1 MKRCRVGPLSA
12 PYWRAPDPGS
22 GCQVGFRLDPLVLKQ
37 WDELESSR
45 GPGARSAAISDL
57 SSSLYWPNVGWLTGV
72 FPESIPP
79 SISTGVIT
87 MPESIPSSDDDAQR
101 AIQAL
106 SEKLDVPELK
116 VLEVYKTE
124 YRRLSAQSRIATFV
138 SVLAMRNTRS
148 ILRDSRPV
156 N

>member
-1 MKRCRVGPLSA
+1 MSCEGEARLLLPYNGASDDSKQRTALRVRAAASIPFERCMVHRSMRQCMPVTGVARTNSAETVSA
-12 PYWRAPDPGS
+12 PPTNYEMI
-22 GCQVGFRLDPLVLKQ
+22 F
-37 WDELESSR
+37 SR
-45 GPGARSAAISDL
+45 HRITYG
-57 SSSLYWPNVGWLTGV
+57 GV
-72 FPESIPP
+72 EMAESIP
-79 SISTGVIT
+79 IA
-87 MPESIPSSDDDAQR
+87 DDDARR

-124 YRRLSAQSRIATFV
+124 YHRLSAQSRIATFV

-148 ILRDSRPV
+148 ILRDSGQV

>member
-1 MKRCRVGPLSA
+1 
-12 PYWRAPDPGS
+12 
-22 GCQVGFRLDPLVLKQ
+22 
-37 WDELESSR
+37 
-45 GPGARSAAISDL
+45 
-57 SSSLYWPNVGWLTGV
+57 
-72 FPESIPP
+72 
-79 SISTGVIT
+79 

-106 SEKLDVPELK
+106 SEKLHVPELK

-138 SVLAMRNTRS
+138 SVLAIRNTRS
-148 ILRDSRPV
+148 ILRESGPV

>member
-1 MKRCRVGPLSA
+1 MA
-12 PYWRAPDPGS
+12 
-22 GCQVGFRLDPLVLKQ
+22 
-37 WDELESSR
+37 
-45 GPGARSAAISDL
+45 
-57 SSSLYWPNVGWLTGV
+57 
-72 FPESIPP
+72 
-79 SISTGVIT
+79 
-87 MPESIPSSDDDAQR
+87 ESIPSSDDDARR

-124 YRRLSAQSRIATFV
+124 YSRLSAESRIATFV

-148 ILRDSRPV
+148 ILRDSGQV

>member
-1 MKRCRVGPLSA
+1 
-12 PYWRAPDPGS
+12 
-22 GCQVGFRLDPLVLKQ
+22 
-37 WDELESSR
+37 
-45 GPGARSAAISDL
+45 
-57 SSSLYWPNVGWLTGV
+57 
-72 FPESIPP
+72 
-79 SISTGVIT
+79 

-148 ILRDSRPV
+148 ILRHAAAV
-156 N
+156 H

>member
-1 MKRCRVGPLSA
+1 M
-12 PYWRAPDPGS
+12 
-22 GCQVGFRLDPLVLKQ
+22 
-37 WDELESSR
+37 
-45 GPGARSAAISDL
+45 
-57 SSSLYWPNVGWLTGV
+57 
-72 FPESIPP
+72 
-79 SISTGVIT
+79 
-87 MPESIPSSDDDAQR
+87 MPESISSAEDDAQRGADDDAQR

>member
-1 MKRCRVGPLSA
+1 VVQMAESN
-12 PYWRAPDPGS
+12 PD
-22 GCQVGFRLDPLVLKQ
+22 
-37 WDELESSR
+37 
-45 GPGARSAAISDL
+45 
-57 SSSLYWPNVGWLTGV
+57 
-72 FPESIPP
+72 
-79 SISTGVIT
+79 
-87 MPESIPSSDDDAQR
+87 SDDDARR

-106 SEKLDVPELK
+106 SEQLDVPEVK

-148 ILRDSRPV
+148 ILRDSGAV

>member
-1 MKRCRVGPLSA
+1 MA
-12 PYWRAPDPGS
+12 
-22 GCQVGFRLDPLVLKQ
+22 
-37 WDELESSR
+37 
-45 GPGARSAAISDL
+45 
-57 SSSLYWPNVGWLTGV
+57 
-72 FPESIPP
+72 ESIPR
-79 SISTGVIT
+79 
-87 MPESIPSSDDDAQR
+87 SDDDAQL

-106 SEKLDVPELK
+106 SEKLHVPELR

-148 ILRDSRPV
+148 ILRDSVRA

>member
-1 MKRCRVGPLSA
+1 MRANPHARRHRSTPVA
-12 PYWRAPDPGS
+12 PPETLARHVASRA
-22 GCQVGFRLDPLVLKQ
+22 GFRPVNGYIC
-37 WDELESSR
+37 R
-45 GPGARSAAISDL
+45 
-57 SSSLYWPNVGWLTGV
+57 
-72 FPESIPP
+72 
-79 SISTGVIT
+79 GVIQSQFDGDSWVHRRICQAGLSEHRVKT
-87 MPESIPSSDDDAQR
+87 KVMMMPEPIARSDDDAQR

-124 YRRLSAQSRIATFV
+124 YHRLLAQSRIATYV

-148 ILRDSRPV
+148 ILRESGRV

>member
-1 MKRCRVGPLSA
+1 
-12 PYWRAPDPGS
+12 
-22 GCQVGFRLDPLVLKQ
+22 
-37 WDELESSR
+37 
-45 GPGARSAAISDL
+45 
-57 SSSLYWPNVGWLTGV
+57 
-72 FPESIPP
+72 
-79 SISTGVIT
+79 

-124 YRRLSAQSRIATFV
+124 YRRLSAQSRIATYV

>member
-1 MKRCRVGPLSA
+1 MM
-12 PYWRAPDPGS
+12 
-22 GCQVGFRLDPLVLKQ
+22 
-37 WDELESSR
+37 
-45 GPGARSAAISDL
+45 
-57 SSSLYWPNVGWLTGV
+57 T
-72 FPESIPP
+72 
-79 SISTGVIT
+79 
-87 MPESIPSSDDDAQR
+87 ESIPSSDDDAHR

-148 ILRDSRPV
+148 ILRDSGPV